1 MVLFTFSMEGGQL
14 CLHSSIGAAMFIY
27 IYVMATAIFIFKTKK
42 VLQFQKKKHIF
53 KAVLHLMGI
62 CSRVG
67 RNGGSLGPDH
77 IF

>member
-42 VLQFQKKKHIF
+42 VLQFQKKKAYF
-53 KAVLHLMGI
+53 Q
-62 CSRVG
+62 
-67 RNGGSLGPDH
+67 GSLAFNGNLLSCREGWGGGA
-77 IF
+77 